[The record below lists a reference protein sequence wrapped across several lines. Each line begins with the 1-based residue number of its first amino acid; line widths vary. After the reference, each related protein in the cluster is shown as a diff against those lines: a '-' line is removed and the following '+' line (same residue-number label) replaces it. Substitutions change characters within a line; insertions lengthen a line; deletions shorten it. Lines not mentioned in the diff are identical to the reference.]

1 MFAAAGSGGSSYPTR
16 EDLVPPIDV
25 LRAGLSATPSARR
38 PAGIEVRHEL
48 APAAGAP
55 VSPPSYQGELE
66 IHARHVDGQVRD
78 VIELD
83 SVGSSANRI
92 EEALLVEH
100 REGRYP
106 LPLTSTAIESGG
118 QRFDITTLEAP
129 HRIFDAWVRLSAL
142 PGEDRSF
149 EQSERGQELSL
160 AHAGALDPILE
171 SSSHDLLFGVWD
183 SHRTGPSGQ
192 VRIARSFVS
201 TVLGFDPLKV
211 DTRAARADPLN
222 LGEAAQ
228 LKGPDVKKL
237 SAQGLSSLPPQER
250 RPGVSISRAR
260 FVGFLSFASLRR
272 LRFEKYDD
280 TDIRVAL
287 AALCLH
293 GLMLRESAGWSLRSE
308 CDLIPTGDLTL
319 SVVLGGG
326 AEPEPLPLTLEDT
339 RALLEDAV
347 EKAAITDR
355 GLRLVGGPTLMPL
368 VERAVAA
375 SVAGEG

>member
-1 MFAAAGSGGSSYPTR
+1 M
-16 EDLVPPIDV
+16 PPIDV
-25 LRAGLSATPSARR
+25 LRAGLSATPAAHR
-38 PAGIEVRHEL
+38 PAGIEVRQEL

-100 REGRYP
+100 DAGRYP

-118 QRFDITTLEAP
+118 QRFEITTLEAP
-129 HRIFDAWVRLSAL
+129 HRLFDAWIRLSSL
-142 PGEDRSF
+142 PGEEQSF
-149 EQSERGQELSL
+149 EQSARGHELSL
-160 AHAGALDPILE
+160 AHPSSLDPILE
-171 SSSHDLLFGVWD
+171 ASSHDLLFGAWD

-201 TVLGFDPLKV
+201 TVLGFDPMEV
-211 DTRAARADPLN
+211 RTRAARTDPLN

-228 LKGPDVKKL
+228 LKGPNVKKL

-250 RPGVSISRAR
+250 RPGVSISAAR

-272 LRFEKYDD
+272 LRFTRYDD
-280 TDIRVAL
+280 TDVRVAL

-308 CDLIPTGDLTL
+308 CDLVPTSDLVL
-319 SVVLGGG
+319 SIVRGGG
-326 AEPEPLPLTLEDT
+326 AEPESLVLAIEDT
-339 RALLEDAV
+339 RALLDEAV
-347 EKAAITDR
+347 SKAAIADR

-368 VERAVAA
+368 VERALAA
-375 SVAGEG
+375 SLTGEG